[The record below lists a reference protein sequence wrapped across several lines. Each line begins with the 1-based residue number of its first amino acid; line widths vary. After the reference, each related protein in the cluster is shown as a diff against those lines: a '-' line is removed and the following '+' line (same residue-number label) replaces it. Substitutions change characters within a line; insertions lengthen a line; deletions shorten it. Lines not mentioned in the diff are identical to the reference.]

1 MQRTRLTVSI
11 IPEMYIAWIPFLF
24 ALTRLNYDYLNFGII
39 SIVTL
44 LLVFAVVVSY
54 YFKQMKRIEFD
65 ENNLYE
71 FTNNIETIIPFENVK
86 EMKLSANLFKD
97 REIWKMIYLNSNNK
111 ITTIRFVPKFSTNEF
126 FKLQN
131 LIKPKNTN
139 AIIESV
145 PNLDDLNID
154 SDLD

>member
-11 IPEMYIAWIPFLF
+11 IPEMYLAWIPLLI
-24 ALTRLNYDYLNFGII
+24 ALTRLKYDYLNFGII
-39 SIVTL
+39 SLASL
-44 LLVFAVVVSY
+44 LFLFAVAVSY
-54 YFKQMKRIEFD
+54 YFKQMKTIEFD
-65 ENNLYE
+65 ESHIYVL
-71 FTNNIETIIPFENVK
+71 TKNIETIIPYENVK
-86 EMKLSANLFKD
+86 EMKLSVGLIKD
-97 REIWKMIYLNSNNK
+97 REIWKMTYLNINNET
-111 ITTIRFVPKFSTNEF
+111 TTIRFVPRFSTNEL

-145 PNLDDLNID
+145 SNLNDLKVD